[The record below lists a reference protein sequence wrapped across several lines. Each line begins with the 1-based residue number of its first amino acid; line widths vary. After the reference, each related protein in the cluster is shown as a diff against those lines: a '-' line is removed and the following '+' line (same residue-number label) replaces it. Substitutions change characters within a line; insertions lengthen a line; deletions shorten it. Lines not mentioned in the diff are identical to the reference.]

1 MPSRTAYPLPS
12 FIGVGPARTGTTWI
26 HEVLQPFAGLP
37 RGLKETDFF
46 STNYDLGVD
55 WYVSHFAG
63 YAAGTVLGEITPT
76 YFDHPEAPG
85 RIAELLPRCR
95 VIVSLREP
103 VARLYSH
110 YRLLRGE
117 GWIARESF
125 EETLRRHEKWAD
137 RAGNMIGVNRYSDH
151 LQRWFDALGREQV
164 LVVRFDDL
172 SASPQQ
178 FIDQITAFVGLP
190 GIDLSGTRFLDSKI
204 NPRERA
210 PRNPHLAAR
219 ARRLRDT
226 LERRRRYRTL
236 RALAPF
242 FAWCAGRGEVFP
254 PLSAPTAQMLRAR
267 FRPEIEALENLLGQ
281 DLSAW
286 KRD

>member
-1 MPSRTAYPLPS
+1 MSRRTAYQLPS
-12 FIGVGPARTGTTWI
+12 FIGAGPARTGTTWI

-46 STNYDLGVD
+46 STNYDLGLD
-55 WYVSHFAG
+55 WYASHFAG
-63 YAAGTVLGEITPT
+63 YPPGTALGEITPT
-76 YFDHPEAPG
+76 YFDHPEAPQ
-85 RIAELLPRCR
+85 RIAELVPRCR
-95 VIVSLREP
+95 IIVSLREP

-125 EETLRRHEKWAD
+125 EEALRRHEKWVD
-137 RAGNMIGVNRYSDH
+137 RAGNMIGVNRYAEH
-151 LQRWFDALGREQV
+151 LTRWFDVFGRDQV
-164 LVVRFDDL
+164 LVVWFDDL
-172 SASPQQ
+172 SAAPQQ
-178 FIDQITAFVGLP
+178 FIDQITGFIGLKR
-190 GIDLSGTRFLDSKI
+190 IDLSGTRFLDSKI

-210 PRNPHLAAR
+210 PRHPHLAAR
-219 ARRLRDT
+219 ARRLRDR
-226 LERRRRYRTL
+226 LERRRSYRTL

-242 FAWCAGRGEVFP
+242 FAGCAGRGEVFP
-254 PLSAPTAQMLRAR
+254 PLRAETARMLRRR
-267 FRPEIEALENLLGQ
+267 FRPEVEALETLLGR